1 MADRRKR
8 SGRGPI
14 SWGLVVLG
22 FVLGAAVLIL
32 VVELGPYFKPAPPQK
47 AEVPLEKPPEEKR
60 PELPVEGKEEK
71 PVPQPSYPMVAIVI
85 DDMGQDLKKLKEL
98 FQLNAPITVAV
109 LPYLSH
115 SADEAR
121 EAHARGMEVL
131 LHLPME
137 PQDAAYNNPGKGVLL
152 TAMSEKEVR
161 TQVENDLASVPFAS
175 GVNNHMGSKFTES
188 EPHMRAVL
196 DEVKKR
202 EMYFLDSRTTPRSVG
217 GRLARDMGM
226 RTVDRNVFLDNTRD
240 KAYIKDRLKE
250 AVNIARRNGAA
261 VAIGHPYPETIEALR
276 EAVPAL
282 QASGVRIVKL
292 SELIEYNKKR
302 EEAKARV
309 SVGGLTK

>member
-1 MADRRKR
+1 MADRRKN

-14 SWGLVVLG
+14 PWGLVVLG
-22 FVLGAAVLIL
+22 FVLGAAVLML
-32 VVELGPYFKPAPPQK
+32 VVELGPYFKPALPQK
-47 AEVPLEKPPEEKR
+47 AEIPLEKPPEETK
-60 PELPVEGKEEK
+60 PEPPVQEKVEK
-71 PVPQPSYPMVAIVI
+71 PAPQPSYPRVAIVI
-85 DDMGQDLKKLKEL
+85 DDMGQDLKKLKEI
-98 FQLNAPITVAV
+98 FQLNAPITIAI

-121 EAHARGMEVL
+121 EAHARGIEVL

-137 PQDAAYNNPGKGVLL
+137 PHDTADNKPGKGVLL

-161 TQVENDLASVPFAS
+161 AQVENDLTSVPFAV

-188 EPHMRAVL
+188 EPQMRVVL

-217 GRLARDMGM
+217 GRLARELGM
-226 RTVDRNVFLDNTRD
+226 RSADRNVFLDNTRD
-240 KAYIKDRLKE
+240 KAYIKDRINE
-250 AVNIARRNGAA
+250 AVNIARKNGVA

-276 EAVPAL
+276 EAVPVL

-292 SELIEYNKKR
+292 SEIIEYGKR
-302 EEAKARV
+302 MEEAKARV
-309 SVGGLTK
+309 SAGGLTK